1 MVGIMF
7 GNVLWTLGLYKQ
19 FAAIRLVLYR
29 IERVALLPRGSID
42 EFVAG
47 LQTNTSAAGEE
58 MAEMFDFDI
67 AL

>member
-1 MVGIMF
+1 MF

-19 FAAIRLVLYR
+19 FAAIRLALYR
-29 IERVALLPRGSID
+29 IECVALLTRGSID
-42 EFVAG
+42 ECVAG
-47 LQTNTSAAGEE
+47 VQTNTSAAGEE